1 MRRGDEMKDGQNKKS
16 QSVKIVTSCSH
27 GVHIEDR
34 KGSLEILP
42 DGSVYSSGFK
52 E

>member
-1 MRRGDEMKDGQNKKS
+1 MKDEQNKKS